1 MLRWYDQ
8 WLKGIDTGILSDP
21 PVRFWVMGANE
32 WRSAS
37 DWPPPQTQWIKFYLR
52 GWERLTTEPFTPSS
66 ADDYQAPDAFAQMP
80 ASQTNRIQKLRYLS
94 EPLPDDVTIAGPS
107 VLHLYA
113 SIDQDDTNWIVILK
127 DVGPDVGVQ
136 TAREGERDITSGLHE
151 RELTRG
157 WLKASHRAVDPKRS
171 LPGRPW
177 HPLTRAARRL
187 VVPGEINEF
196 AIEIMAT
203 ANQFKQGHRICVEI
217 TSLDVAT
224 GVGSATNVEYIPYH
238 ICSSKTVLHR
248 IYHDPR
254 HPSHLLLPVIANA

>member
-1 MLRWYDQ
+1 
-8 WLKGIDTGILSDP
+8 
-21 PVRFWVMGANE
+21 
-32 WRSAS
+32 
-37 DWPPPQTQWIKFYLR
+37 
-52 GWERLTTEPFTPSS
+52 TPSS

-80 ASQTNRIQKLRYLS
+80 ASQTSRIQKLRYLS

-136 TAREGERDITSGLHE
+136 TAREGEREITRGLEE
-151 RELTRG
+151 REVRGG
-157 WLKASHRAVDPKRS
+157 WLKASHRAVDPTRS

-177 HPLTRAARRL
+177 HPLTRAARKR
-187 VVPGEINEF
+187 VVPGEIDEY

-224 GVGSATNVEYIPYH
+224 GPASPTNVENIPAH
-238 ICSSKTVLHR
+238 IS
-248 IYHDPR
+248 
-254 HPSHLLLPVIANA
+254 